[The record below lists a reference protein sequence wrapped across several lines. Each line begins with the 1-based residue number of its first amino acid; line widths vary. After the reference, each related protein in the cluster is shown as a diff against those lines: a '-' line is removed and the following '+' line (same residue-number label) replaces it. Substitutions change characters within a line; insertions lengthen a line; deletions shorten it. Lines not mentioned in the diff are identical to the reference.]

1 MTAEYTIF
9 YDGRCNICSRGKR
22 IVQRMRAADC
32 VRFVD
37 INDARA
43 MRPFP
48 MVSPAAAQ
56 EQVHVLDPAG
66 QLVGGYDAWLRMVP
80 VLTGMRLVPKLLQ
93 WGPLHRLGWR
103 FYRWVARNRYWLSGG
118 PIACGITSPRPAASL

>member
-1 MTAEYTIF
+1 MIDEYTIF

-37 INDARA
+37 INDPRA

-48 MVSPAAAQ
+48 MVS
-56 EQVHVLDPAG
+56 PAG

-80 VLTGMRLVPKLLQ
+80 VLTGMRLAPKLLQ